1 MPRGEKG
8 GTSAKPVQIQC
19 ASRATAHHTSKVTVY
34 IKNQKLNKKEQKTLT
49 DSPQLPQTA
58 QELEGNRQKSQ
69 HSPGIPRPAKKAQR
83 PEKSSNS
90 LRRGYHT
97 VERGEEVSINWMM
110 RKGKVLSR
118 AVKRKYKE
126 KKQDRN
132 RVK

>member
-8 GTSAKPVQIQC
+8 GYISKTSTNPVCQQGHSPSYQQ
-19 ASRATAHHTSKVTVY
+19 AP
-34 IKNQKLNKKEQKTLT
+34 T

-58 QELEGNRQKSQ
+58 QELEGIRQKSQ
-69 HSPGIPRPAKKAQR
+69 HSPDIPRPAEKAQR
-83 PEKSSNS
+83 PEGSSNS

-97 VERGEEVSINWMM
+97 VERGGREVSINCMM

-126 KKQDRN
+126 MKQDRN
-132 RVK
+132 SVK

>member
-19 ASRATAHHTSKVTVY
+19 ASRATAHHTSK
-34 IKNQKLNKKEQKTLT
+34 
-49 DSPQLPQTA
+49 LPQTA
-58 QELEGNRQKSQ
+58 LSSHRQPSAPTDSPRTWRKQTEGQ
-69 HSPGIPRPAKKAQR
+69 KAQR
-83 PEKSSNS
+83 PEGSSNS

-97 VERGEEVSINWMM
+97 VERGGEVSINWMM

-132 RVK
+132 SVK